1 MILIVVNNAWYAYNF
16 RLNLARSFKNNGYI
30 VCFAAP
36 YDDKYTKLI
45 QKEFECYNISMDAKG
60 INPIND
66 LKTMITLY
74 QLYKKIEPQIVLNF
88 TIKPNIYSSLV
99 CGILKIKCISNIT
112 GLGTIFIKESF
123 VTKLAKLMYK
133 RALSYNEKVFFQN
146 NDDKDLFL
154 TNQLIQKSKI
164 DLVPGSGVDLN
175 KFSPVVK
182 ETKNKKLIFLMVARL
197 LKDKGVVE
205 LVEAIKLLKQKYDNF
220 EVHLLGALGVANHTA
235 ITKEEL
241 ESWIELDLVKYL
253 GITDSV
259 QDVLL
264 KADCVVLPSYREG
277 TPRSL
282 LEAAAMAKPIITTNT
297 VGCKEVVENNINGY
311 LCKVKDSNDL
321 ALKMEKMLSL
331 SKTQLEKMG
340 LAGRNKI
347 INEFDEKF
355 VINKYINVINELL
368 K

>member
-66 LKTMITLY
+66 LKTMIELY
-74 QLYKKIEPQIVLNF
+74 QLYKKIEPEIVLNF

-182 ETKNKKLIFLMVARL
+182 ETKKKKLIFLMVARL

-241 ESWIELDLVKYL
+241 DSWIELDLVKYL
-253 GITDSV
+253 GITDNV
-259 QDVLL
+259 QDVILNV
-264 KADCVVLPSYREG
+264 DCIVLPSYREG

-282 LEAAAMAKPIITTNT
+282 LEACAMEKPIIATNV
-297 VGCKEVVENNINGY
+297 VGCKEVVDDTINGF
-311 LCKVKDSNDL
+311 LCEVKKAEDL
-321 ALKMEKMLSL
+321 AAKMELMLNLSQEQRENMGKAGRLKMIE
-331 SKTQLEKMG
+331 Q
-340 LAGRNKI
+340 
-347 INEFDEKF
+347 FDEKI
-355 VINKYINVINELL
+355 VINKYLVAIKEIL